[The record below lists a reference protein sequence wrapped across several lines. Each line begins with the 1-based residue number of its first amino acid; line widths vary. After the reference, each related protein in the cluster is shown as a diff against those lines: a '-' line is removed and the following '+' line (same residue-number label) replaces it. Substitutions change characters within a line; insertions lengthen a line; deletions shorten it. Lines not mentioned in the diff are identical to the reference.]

1 MTGEA
6 RLKRH
11 RSCLSVP
18 GSSARMQAKSI
29 TLEADQV
36 LFDLEDATAPSEK
49 VGARAVIV
57 ESLRTLDFGDRAVAV
72 RVNGTDTR
80 WCYRD
85 LVEVVE
91 PAGDRI
97 DALIVPKVE
106 SVADV
111 HFVDRLLS
119 QIELAQGFTPGR
131 IGLQVLIES
140 ARGLQ
145 QVDSIAAASPRLQAL
160 IFGPGDLSASL
171 GLGQLTIGIPDS
183 GYDGDI
189 WHYAL
194 VRLLVAARANGLLAI
209 DGPYAAFADLEG
221 LERSARRTAL
231 LGFDGKWV
239 IHPTQIGIVNRVFS
253 PDAATFARAEGI
265 LAAYRQAT
273 EGEGRGAVRY
283 EGEMIDE
290 ATRKMAEAVAQRG
303 RWLGTGAN
311 AQP

>member
-1 MTGEA
+1 MTTS
-6 RLKRH
+6 RILKRH

-18 GSSARMQAKSI
+18 GSNARMQAKSV

-49 VGARAVIV
+49 VTARGVIV
-57 ESLRTLDFGDRAVAV
+57 ESLRSLDFGDRAVAV
-72 RVNGTDTR
+72 RVNGTDTQ

-85 LVEVVE
+85 VVEVVE

-97 DALIVPKVE
+97 DALILPKVE
-106 SVADV
+106 SAADV

-119 QIELAQGFTPGR
+119 QIELARGFPHGR
-131 IGLQVLIES
+131 IGLEVLIES

-145 QVDSIAAASPRLQAL
+145 QVDSIAAASPRLHAL

-183 GYDGDI
+183 GYEGDI

-239 IHPTQIGIVNRVFS
+239 IHPTQIDVVNRAFS
-253 PDAATFARAEGI
+253 PDPATFARAEGI

-273 EGEGRGAVRY
+273 EGEGRGAVRF

-303 RWLGTGAN
+303 RWLM
-311 AQP
+311 